1 VRAGAGS
8 VVGAWMTGPVTLTP
22 GGASLA
28 AAGLVGYLPDYG
40 LLGDWHSG
48 RPLPGAGGALAEEN

>member
-1 VRAGAGS
+1 LLAA
-8 VVGAWMTGPVTLTP
+8 
-22 GGASLA
+22 LA

-48 RPLPGAGGALAEEN
+48 RPLPGAGGGALAEEN